1 MRRLMLL
8 RHAKA
13 APPDGMADIDRPLA
27 ERGRQALLRVAA
39 HLADEQLFPDLAL
52 VSTARRARETWDIV
66 ASTFGEVPVRL
77 EPRIYE
83 APPERLMAVVG
94 EVEPAVRTLFM
105 VGHNPGFED
114 LAKRLVGHGDRYAFA
129 RMAKKYPTAGL
140 AVLDFPVEDWRRVA
154 PGSGRL
160 DRFVTPKSLGQDEDD

>member
-13 APPDGMADIDRPLA
+13 APADGTADIDRPLV
-27 ERGRQALLRVAA
+27 ERGRQALPRVAA
-39 HLADEQLFPDLAL
+39 HLADEQLIPDLAV
-52 VSTARRARETWDIV
+52 VSTARRARETWDVV
-66 ASTFGEVPVRL
+66 APTLGDVPACF

-83 APPERLMAVVG
+83 APADRILKVVR
-94 EVEPAVRTLFM
+94 EVESQVRTLLM

-114 LAKRLVGHGDRYAFA
+114 LAKLLIGHGDRYAFA
-129 RMAKKYPTAGL
+129 RMARRYPTAGL
-140 AVLDFPVEDWRRVA
+140 AVLDFAAEDWGEVK
-154 PGSGRL
+154 PGTGRL

>member
-8 RHAKA
+8 RHARA
-13 APPDGMADIDRPLA
+13 APADGMADIDRPLSD
-27 ERGRQALLRVAA
+27 RGREAVPRVAA
-39 HLADEQLFPDLAL
+39 HLSDEQLFPDLAL
-52 VSTARRARETWDIV
+52 VSTARRARETWDL
-66 ASTFGEVPVRL
+66 AAPGLGEVPVRF

-83 APPERLMAVVG
+83 APADRLLKVVR
-94 EVEPAVRTLFM
+94 EVEGGVRTLLM

-114 LAKRLVGHGDRYAFA
+114 LAKLLIGHGDRYAFA
-129 RMAKKYPTAGL
+129 RMARRYPTAGL
-140 AVLDFPVEDWRRVA
+140 VVIDLPAEDWRDVG

>member
-27 ERGRQALLRVAA
+27 ERGRQALPRVAA

-52 VSTARRARETWDIV
+52 VSTARRARETWEVV
-66 ASTFGEVPVRL
+66 APRLGEVPARF

-83 APPERLMAVVG
+83 APVDRLLKVVREVGPE
-94 EVEPAVRTLFM
+94 VRTLLM

-114 LAKRLVGHGDRYAFA
+114 LAKLLIGHGDRYAFA
-129 RMAKKYPTAGL
+129 RMAQRYPTAGL
-140 AVLDFPVEDWRRVA
+140 AVLDFAAEDWRAVA
-154 PGSGRL
+154 PGTGRL

>member
-8 RHAKA
+8 RHGKSDW
-13 APPDGMADIDRPLA
+13 PSGMKDLDRPLA
-27 ERGRQALLRVAA
+27 ERGRQAVPRVAA
-39 HLADEQLFPDLAL
+39 HMAEEQLFPDLAL
-52 VSTARRARETWDIV
+52 VSPARRARETWELV
-66 ASTFGEVPVRL
+66 APKLGEVPARS
-77 EPRIYE
+77 EPRFYE
-83 APPERLMAVVG
+83 SPPERLLAVVR
-94 EVEPAVRTLFM
+94 ELEPDVRSVLL

-114 LAKRLVGHGDRYAFA
+114 LAKLLIGHGDRYAFA

-140 AVLDFPVEDWRRVA
+140 AVIDFPVEDWPAVK

>member
-8 RHAKA
+8 RHGKA
-13 APPDGMADIDRPLA
+13 TPDATKDMDRPLA
-27 ERGRQALLRVAA
+27 ACGREAVPRIAA
-39 HLADEQLFPDLAL
+39 HLAAEQLFPDLAL
-52 VSTARRARETWDIV
+52 VSPARRARETWELV
-66 ASTFGEVPVRL
+66 EPALGPVRARF
-77 EPRIYE
+77 EPLIYE
-83 APPERLMAVVG
+83 APPERLLAVIRG
-94 EVEPAVRTLFM
+94 VEPAIHTLLL

-114 LAKRLVGHGDRYAFA
+114 LARLLVGHGDRYASA

-140 AVLDFPVEDWRRVA
+140 AVIDFDIEDWAAVK

>member
-8 RHAKA
+8 RHGKA
-13 APPDGMADIDRPLA
+13 TSPDATKDMDRPLA
-27 ERGRQALLRVAA
+27 ARGREAVPRIAA

-52 VSTARRARETWDIV
+52 VSPAQRARETWELV
-66 ASTFGEVPVRL
+66 EPALGPVPARFEL
-77 EPRIYE
+77 PIYE
-83 APPERLMAVVG
+83 APPERLLAVIRG
-94 EVEPAVRTLFM
+94 VEPAVRTLLL

-114 LAKRLVGHGDRYAFA
+114 LARLLVGHGDRYAFA

-140 AVLDFPVEDWRRVA
+140 AVIDFDIEDWAAVK
-154 PGSGRL
+154 PGLGRL

>member
-27 ERGRQALLRVAA
+27 ERGRQALPHVAA

-52 VSTARRARETWDIV
+52 VSTARRARETWDAV
-66 ASTFGEVPVRL
+66 APRLGDVPVRF

-83 APPERLMAVVG
+83 APPERLLAVVRN
-94 EVEPAVRTLFM
+94 VEPEVRTLLM
-105 VGHNPGFED
+105 VGHNPG
-114 LAKRLVGHGDRYAFA
+114 
-129 RMAKKYPTAGL
+129 
-140 AVLDFPVEDWRRVA
+140 VED
-154 PGSGRL
+154 
-160 DRFVTPKSLGQDEDD
+160 

>member
-1 MRRLMLL
+1 MRRLILL

-13 APPDGMADIDRPLA
+13 APPDGMVDIDRPLSD
-27 ERGRQALLRVAA
+27 RGREALPRVAA
-39 HLADEQLFPDLAL
+39 HLADEQLIPDLAL
-52 VSTARRARETWDIV
+52 VSTARRARETWEAI
-66 ASTFGEVPVRL
+66 APRLGEVPARF

-83 APPERLMAVVG
+83 APADQLLKIVREVGPE
-94 EVEPAVRTLFM
+94 VRTLLM

-114 LAKRLVGHGDRYAFA
+114 LAKLLIGHGDRYAFA
-129 RMAKKYPTAGL
+129 RMARRYPTAGL
-140 AVLDFPVEDWRRVA
+140 AVLDFTAEDWGAVA

>member
-1 MRRLMLL
+1 MRCLMLL
-8 RHAKA
+8 RHGKA
-13 APPDGMADIDRPLA
+13 TSPDATKDMDRPLA
-27 ERGRQALLRVAA
+27 ARGREAVPRIAA

-52 VSTARRARETWDIV
+52 VSPARRARETWELV
-66 ASTFGEVPVRL
+66 EPALGPVPARF
-77 EPRIYE
+77 EPRLYVI
-83 APPERLMAVVG
+83 RG
-94 EVEPAVRTLFM
+94 VEPAVRTLLL

-114 LAKRLVGHGDRYAFA
+114 LSKLLVGHGDRYAFA

-140 AVLDFPVEDWRRVA
+140 AVIDFPVEDWPAVK